1 MNEYKDLKLTVASSP
16 HVNSPVNTRQLML
29 DLLLALIPAMA
40 MGTYFFSWRALA
52 MTAVSVVGCEVFEW
66 GYRAMMKKPQTG
78 GDLTAAVTGVL
89 LAFTCPV
96 ALPYWVLL
104 IGDFFAIV
112 IVKQLFGGLGKNF
125 LNPALAGRA
134 FLMLAYS
141 KYMATW
147 VSPGTHNWMS
157 LTGKIADVVSQAT
170 PMADLH
176 SGKLPWQ
183 GAAGSS
189 LQDLFL
195 GNVGGCIGEISAA
208 ALLLGGVYLILLVV
222 IKPRITVAYLGTVA
236 ILTVIFPQ
244 GNNNVMWMLSQLCG
258 GGLMLGAFFMAT
270 DYVTRPCTPKG
281 EWIFG
286 VGCGLLTDF
295 IRYFGSYPE
304 GVSYAILL
312 MNVLTPIIEKYTH
325 PGRFGVTGKK
335 GGAKA

>member
-40 MGTYFFSWRALA
+40 MGTYFFGWRALA

-147 VSPGTHNWMS
+147 VPGDTH
-157 LTGKIADVVSQAT
+157 
-170 PMADLH
+170 
-176 SGKLPWQ
+176 
-183 GAAGSS
+183 
-189 LQDLFL
+189 
-195 GNVGGCIGEISAA
+195 
-208 ALLLGGVYLILLVV
+208 
-222 IKPRITVAYLGTVA
+222 VA
-236 ILTVIFPQ
+236 I
-244 GNNNVMWMLSQLCG
+244 
-258 GGLMLGAFFMAT
+258 
-270 DYVTRPCTPKG
+270 
-281 EWIFG
+281 
-286 VGCGLLTDF
+286 
-295 IRYFGSYPE
+295 YFE
-304 GVSYAILL
+304 
-312 MNVLTPIIEKYTH
+312 
-325 PGRFGVTGKK
+325 
-335 GGAKA
+335 